1 MDYIQSLSQL
11 KSNFKEALISLHFV
25 LTSDHILTLLFAQTL
40 PYPAALRFWTLIK
53 VNLTSKVNIHFILAL
68 IFSLFPSTPRNILC
82 EEPMQIQAMR
92 VCMFRCARVG
102 WYRDVWFC
110 QLLKWEANSSY
121 LPENRPIKAESGMSR
136 GAGNQVNVPLISS
149 VRLITVSH
157 KLTCRCQLGLALHSF
172 SRSKG
177 SGVSLE
183 VTQASDYVSVSSKT
197 SGCHPEK
204 WGAISSS
211 NFSCLMKNKNSQFA
225 GNGKFSLRDGSEWV
239 LMLALCVCLWSVMD
253 GVKHQRVL
261 MLFFLKPC
269 FPFFRALPKFAQIEK
284 R

>member
-1 MDYIQSLSQL
+1 
-11 KSNFKEALISLHFV
+11 
-25 LTSDHILTLLFAQTL
+25 
-40 PYPAALRFWTLIK
+40 
-53 VNLTSKVNIHFILAL
+53 
-68 IFSLFPSTPRNILC
+68 
-82 EEPMQIQAMR
+82 MQIQSTL
-92 VCMFRCARVG
+92 VCMFRRVHVG
-102 WYRDVWFC
+102 CCVYLRQGCEWFW
-110 QLLKWEANSSY
+110 QLLKWDANSSY
-121 LPENRPIKAESGMSR
+121 LPENRPIKAESGMSS

-157 KLTCRCQLGLALHSF
+157 KLMCRCQLGLALHSF

-177 SGVSLE
+177 SGVSVE

-204 WGAISSS
+204 WGTISTS

-225 GNGKFSLRDGSEWV
+225 GNGKFSLREGSEWA

-261 MLFFLKPC
+261 TLFLLKPC
-269 FPFFRALPKFAQIEK
+269 FPFFLALPKFAQIEK